1 MYKYMMMGMMTQ
13 AAISGTLSGLGM
25 IKLSTGQQF
34 GAAVCFLVCVV
45 IAHRRAS

>member
-13 AAISGTLSGLGM
+13 AAICGTLSYLGM

-34 GAAVCFLVCVV
+34 GAATFLLVFVI
-45 IAHRRAS
+45 IAHMAAS